1 MMTTMAKVLTRMLT
15 SVRYLP
21 SITLRISDDAV
32 DSFLVGITTLNR
44 NPAKSFSGTDVGA
57 QETYSEMNSLVWLDA
72 TNKVHV
78 LHTFLPT
85 QDFQSKKFHNLKNVI
100 FKQDYREN

>member
-1 MMTTMAKVLTRMLT
+1 MAKVLTRMLT

-57 QETYSEMNSLVWLDA
+57 QGTYSEMNSLVWLDA
-72 TNKVHV
+72 TNKVYV

-85 QDFQSKKFHNLKNVI
+85 QDFQSKKLI
-100 FKQDYREN
+100 I